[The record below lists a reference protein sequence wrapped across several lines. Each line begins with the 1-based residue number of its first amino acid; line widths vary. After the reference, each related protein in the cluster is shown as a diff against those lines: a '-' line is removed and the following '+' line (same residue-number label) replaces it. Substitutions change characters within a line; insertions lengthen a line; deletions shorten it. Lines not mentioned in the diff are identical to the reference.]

1 MDILF
6 GNRVCLCLNSNS
18 MKNKTITR
26 EHLVMG
32 SQHNSSD
39 PWILSSHY
47 YIITTGDSLAMCTFP
62 CESVIIAKCAPDDTH
77 HKRLQMLWQVFV
89 CPFVDTFCQRNIIA
103 SVNEWQWDEYKV
115 TRWIWSEQ
123 WVLSKLLKWGFR
135 KHCPVSVYPTVILTY
150 SVFVTSHIASYTLY
164 FWRLIW
170 SESHW
175 W

>member
-6 GNRVCLCLNSNS
+6 GNRVCLCFNSNS

-77 HKRLQMLWQVFV
+77 HKQSFKCFGKCLCVLLLIHFVNSISLHLWMN
-89 CPFVDTFCQRNIIA
+89 DSEMNI
-103 SVNEWQWDEYKV
+103 
-115 TRWIWSEQ
+115 
-123 WVLSKLLKWGFR
+123 KLLDGYDLSSEYW
-135 KHCPVSVYPTVILTY
+135 VSSWSGGLG
-150 SVFVTSHIASYTLY
+150 SIALCQFIPQS
-164 FWRLIW
+164 F
-170 SESHW
+170 
-175 W
+175 